1 MLGLDPRLGAES
13 RWRTLAGVAVI
24 VGLVAI
30 LFDSAYER
38 IFSAINIADDEGYA
52 IVMMRSFADGSA
64 LYDDFFSPYGPG
76 FYTLVGGAMKLLGVA
91 FDNEGARWVNLFLW
105 LASTGLAGVALLRLT
120 RSVVI
125 AGFGTLIAFFVLSAD
140 ALEPLHPGATIGFLL
155 LALVVVVVFLFPS
168 RVPAAMAALGL
179 LCVALASVKINIGA
193 LAGVS
198 ILFAC
203 ALTSPWLR
211 PVAVVRWG
219 AIALFVL
226 VPFALMRVDLGE
238 DNTLR
243 WALIVVA
250 GAIALSLIAVW
261 QGEGTRPL
269 RRDLAWLLGGAA
281 GMLLLV
287 SLVPI
292 ALGTSPGGLIDG
304 WLIRPTEH
312 PVIAF
317 IPLPIDELGPLWALL
332 GLIGASATTIALAG
346 KPAESPAWAAF
357 GVARLL
363 GGTLIWLSLATPVLG
378 LSAGFT
384 QAIVI
389 ASPLVWLAA
398 VSPPG
403 EGRELRFVRVLL
415 PALALLQT
423 LHAYPVP
430 GAQLAW
436 AELLFVIVGGISLR
450 DGIADLAAPA
460 RERFGGHG
468 HRVAVGAT
476 IAVAAFGT
484 WFALGRV
491 KPFTDDADATY
502 AAAVPLD
509 LQGSGR
515 MRANPD
521 LVAQFQ
527 DLAGGIERH
536 CDSLI
541 TLPGMNSLNLY
552 SGVGSPEELAS
563 PWMLFLTSEEQQEIV
578 DRAITQP
585 RLCAVRKP
593 DLLQFWAGFTH
604 GEGIPADRPLIR
616 FIRDDFRV
624 IHNYDGY
631 YLAVRRGA

>member
-38 IFSAINIADDEGYA
+38 IFSAINISDDEGYA

-105 LASTGLAGVALLRLT
+105 LSSTGLAGVALLRLT

-125 AGFGTLIAFFVLSAD
+125 AAFGTLIAFFVLSVD

-155 LALVVVVVFLFPS
+155 LALVAVVVLLIPA

-179 LCVALASVKINIGA
+179 LCVALAAVKINIGA

-211 PVAVVRWG
+211 PVGVVRWG

-243 WALIVVA
+243 WALIVAA

-261 QGEGTRPL
+261 RGEGTRPL

-317 IPLPIDELGPLWALL
+317 VPLSIDELGPLWALL

-363 GGTLIWLSLATPVLG
+363 GGALIWLSLAKPVLE
-378 LSAGFT
+378 LSE
-384 QAIVI
+384 AIVI

-403 EGRELRFVRVLL
+403 ESRELRFVRVLL

-430 GAQLAW
+430 GAQQAW
-436 AELLFVIVGGISLR
+436 AGLLFVIVGGIALR

-460 RERFGGHG
+460 RERFGEHG

-476 IAVAAFGT
+476 IAVAAFGA
-484 WFALGRV
+484 WFALDRV

-502 AAAVPLD
+502 AAADDHEQQPRPSLLSARNRV
-509 LQGSGR
+509 
-515 MRANPD
+515 
-521 LVAQFQ
+521 
-527 DLAGGIERH
+527 AGGGGREPAAARGR
-536 CDSLI
+536 SAAR
-541 TLPGMNSLNLY
+541 
-552 SGVGSPEELAS
+552 GSRP
-563 PWMLFLTSEEQQEIV
+563 
-578 DRAITQP
+578 
-585 RLCAVRKP
+585 
-593 DLLQFWAGFTH
+593 AG
-604 GEGIPADRPLIR
+604 
-616 FIRDDFRV
+616 
-624 IHNYDGY
+624 
-631 YLAVRRGA
+631 